1 MGNPQNTLRHEIF
14 FSVEEAGPWQSLQE
28 LKSAVQ
34 TYINENQLADS
45 VVNLSESIYAW
56 ARGETSGVSRAQ
68 VTVWFTYPQ
77 EKNNPPRTDSYQTD
91 LRYQDSE
98 NEERLPV

>member
-1 MGNPQNTLRHEIF
+1 MGTAGTTLRHEIF
-14 FSVEEAGPWQSLQE
+14 FSVEEMGPWQSLKE
-28 LKSAVQ
+28 LKTGLE
-34 TYINENQLADS
+34 TYVNENQLGNT
-45 VVNLSESIYAW
+45 VVNISESIYAW

-77 EKNNPPRTDSYQTD
+77 GKNNPPRTDSYQTD

-98 NEERLPV
+98 NEG